1 MKDEQE
7 VPTNPTNE
15 NDPVMAAVARIEGKL
30 DTLTGIAR
38 MIVDELQVQKK
49 QIRDHEERIS
59 YLDMV
64 PGSPA

>member
-1 MKDEQE
+1 
-7 VPTNPTNE
+7 
-15 NDPVMAAVARIEGKL
+15 MAAVARIEGKL